1 MLNITSKDNK
11 IIKNITKL
19 LTKSKYRKEQG
30 LFVVEGIRLCTD
42 AIRSNACIDTLVC
55 TEEAVNKYPDA
66 VKELSANARSSY
78 VVTPNIFS
86 VLSDTKTPQGV
97 ICVVKA
103 LDNKPQFDK
112 INNKYVL
119 LQNMQD
125 PSNLGAVLRSADAL
139 GFCGVILSKDCCDIL
154 SPKVCR
160 ASMGAVF
167 RVPFIICDDE
177 CSFVKNFNKTGKSYA
192 AVVRNGTSITEFNYE
207 GNALICIGNE
217 GNGLTDDLVN
227 ACTYPV
233 TIPMKGN
240 AESLNAAAAAGI
252 IMWEMI
258 R

>member
-1 MLNITSKDNK
+1 MLEITAKDNK
-11 IIKNITKL
+11 TVKNIKKL
-19 LTKSKYRKEQG
+19 ITHSKYRKEQG

-42 AIRSNACIDTLVC
+42 AVRSNAEIESFLFTD
-55 TEEAVNKYPDA
+55 EALKKHPDV
-66 VKELSANARSSY
+66 VKMLESCAKNTYKLS
-78 VVTPNIFS
+78 PNVFS
-86 VLSDTKTPQGV
+86 VLTDTKTPQGV

-103 LDNKPQFDK
+103 LDNELQFDT

-119 LQNMQD
+119 LQNIQD

-139 GFCGVILSKDCCDIL
+139 GFCGVILTSDCCDIY

-167 RVPFIICDDE
+167 RVPFMICEDE
-177 CSFVKNFNKTGKSYA
+177 CDFVRGFNKIGTSYA
-192 AVVRNGTSITEFNYE
+192 AVVRNGVSITEFDYT
-207 GNALICIGNE
+207 GNSLLCIGNE
-217 GNGLTDDLVN
+217 GNGLTDSIVK
-227 ACTYPV
+227 ACTNPV

>member
-19 LTKSKYRKEQG
+19 LAKSKYRKEQG

-42 AIRSNACIDTLVC
+42 AIRSNAQIDTFIC
-55 TEEAVNKYPDA
+55 TEEALIKYPQA
-66 VKELSANARSSY
+66 VKALEANAHSSY

-86 VLSDTKTPQGV
+86 ILSDTKTPQGV

-103 LDNKPQFDK
+103 LDNKPQFGK

-167 RVPFIICDDE
+167 RVPFMICEDE
-177 CSFVKNFNKTGKSYA
+177 CEFVKEFNKIGKSYA
-192 AVVRNGTSITEFNYE
+192 AVVRNGVSITEFNYD

-227 ACTYPV
+227 VCTHAV

>member
-1 MLNITSKDNK
+1 MLSITSKDNK
-11 IIKNITKL
+11 LIKNIIKL
-19 LTKSKYRKEQG
+19 ISKAKYRKEQG
-30 LFVVEGIRLCTD
+30 LFVVEGLRLCTD
-42 AIRSNACIDTLVC
+42 AIRSGASVEAFIC
-55 TEEAVNKYPDA
+55 TEEALQKHADSVA
-66 VKELSANARSSY
+66 ELENYADYSYIVPSS
-78 VVTPNIFS
+78 IFS
-86 VLSDTKTPQGV
+86 AISDTKTPQGV

-139 GFCGVILSKDCCDIL
+139 GFSGVILTKDCCDIY

-160 ASMGAVF
+160 ASMGAIF

-177 CSFVKNFNKTGKSYA
+177 CGFVKDFNNGGISYA
-192 AVVRNGTSITEFNYE
+192 AVVRNGISITDFDYNENS
-207 GNALICIGNE
+207 LVCIGNE
-217 GNGLTDDLVN
+217 GNGLTDDLVKS
-227 ACTYPV
+227 CTYAV
-233 TIPMKGN
+233 TIPMRGN

-252 IMWEMI
+252 IMWEMV

>member
-1 MLNITSKDNK
+1 MLEITAKDNK
-11 IIKNITKL
+11 TVKHIAKL

-42 AIRSNACIDTLVC
+42 AVRSGAEIDTFIC
-55 TEEAVNKYPDA
+55 TDEAMQKYPEAVA
-66 VKELSANARSSY
+66 ELQDNARCSYKVSS
-78 VVTPNIFS
+78 NIFS
-86 VLSDTKTPQGV
+86 ILSDTKTPQGV

-103 LDNKPQFDK
+103 LDNKLQFDT
-112 INNKYVL
+112 INSKYVL

-139 GFCGVILSKDCCDIL
+139 GFCGVVLTKDCCDIY

-167 RVPFIICDDE
+167 RVPFMICENE
-177 CSFVKNFNKTGKSYA
+177 CDFVKEFNKFGKSYA
-192 AVVRNGTSITEFNYE
+192 AVVRNGTSITEFNYTE
-207 GNALICIGNE
+207 TSLICIGNE

>member
-1 MLNITSKDNK
+1 MLNISSKDNK
-11 IIKNITKL
+11 IIKNISKL
-19 LTKSKYRKEQG
+19 ISKAKYRKEQG
-30 LFVVEGIRLCTD
+30 LFVVEGLRLCTD
-42 AIRSNACIDTLVC
+42 AIRSGAEIETFIC
-55 TEEAVNKYPDA
+55 TEDAMLKHPDSVSELEA
-66 VKELSANARSSY
+66 SAKSSY
-78 VVTPNIFS
+78 IVTSNIFS

-112 INNKYVL
+112 IINKYVL

-139 GFCGVILSKDCCDIL
+139 GFSGVILTKDCCDIY

-160 ASMGAVF
+160 ASMGAIF
-167 RVPFIICDDE
+167 RVPFTICEDE
-177 CSFVKNFNKTGKSYA
+177 CTFVTEFNKNGTSYA
-192 AVVRNGTSITEFNYE
+192 AVVRNGTSITEFNYD
-207 GNALICIGNE
+207 NTALICIGNE
-217 GNGLTDDLVN
+217 GNGLTDDLVKV
-227 ACTYPV
+227 CTHPV

>member
-11 IIKNITKL
+11 IIKNISKL
-19 LTKSKYRKEQG
+19 LSKSKYRKEQG
-30 LFVVEGIRLCTD
+30 LFVVEGIRLCID
-42 AIRSNACIDTLVC
+42 AIRSNAGIDTFIC
-55 TEEAVNKYPDA
+55 TEDALKKYPEAVN
-66 VKELSANARSSY
+66 ELEKNAQSSY
-78 VVTPNIFS
+78 VVSSNIFS
-86 VLSDTKTPQGV
+86 ILSDTKTPQGV

-139 GFCGVILSKDCCDIL
+139 GFCGVILTKDCCDIL

-167 RVPFIICDDE
+167 RVPFMICDDE
-177 CSFVKNFNKTGKSYA
+177 CEFVSDFNKFGKSYA
-192 AVVRNGTSITEFNYE
+192 AVVRNGKSITEFNYE
-207 GNALICIGNE
+207 GNTLVCIGNE

-227 ACTYPV
+227 TCTYAV

>member
-19 LTKSKYRKEQG
+19 LAKSKYRKEQG

-42 AIRSNACIDTLVC
+42 AIRSNAQIDTFIC
-55 TEEAVNKYPDA
+55 TEEALIKYPQA
-66 VKELSANARSSY
+66 VKALEANAHSSY
-78 VVTPNIFS
+78 VVTSNIFS
-86 VLSDTKTPQGV
+86 ILSDTKTPQGV

-103 LDNKPQFDK
+103 LDNKPQFGK

-167 RVPFIICDDE
+167 RVPFMICKDE
-177 CSFVKNFNKTGKSYA
+177 CEFVKEFNKTGKSYA
-192 AVVRNGTSITEFNYE
+192 AVVRNGVSITEFNYD

-227 ACTYPV
+227 VCTHAV

>member
-1 MLNITSKDNK
+1 MLEITAKDNK
-11 IIKNITKL
+11 TVKNIIKL

-30 LFVVEGIRLCTD
+30 LFVVEGVRLCTD
-42 AIRSNACIDTLVC
+42 ALRSSAVIDTFIC
-55 TEEAVNKYPDA
+55 TEQAMEKYPDVVA
-66 VKELSANARSSY
+66 DLEKNSAHSFKVS
-78 VVTPNIFS
+78 TNIFS
-86 VLSDTKTPQGV
+86 ILSDTKTPQGV
-97 ICVVKA
+97 ICIVKA

-112 INNKYVL
+112 INSKYVL

-139 GFCGVILSKDCCDIL
+139 GFSGVVLTSDCCDIY

-167 RVPFIICDDE
+167 RVPFIICEDE
-177 CSFVKNFNKTGKSYA
+177 CDFVRDFNKTGKSYA
-192 AVVRNGTSITEFNYE
+192 AVVRNGTSITEFNYD
-207 GNALICIGNE
+207 GNTLLCIGNE
-217 GNGLTDDLVN
+217 GNGLTDDLVRV
-227 ACTYPV
+227 CTYPV

>member
-1 MLNITSKDNK
+1 MLSITSKENSTVK
-11 IIKNITKL
+11 HISKL
-19 LTKSKYRKEQG
+19 ISKAKYRKDQG
-30 LFVVEGIRLCTD
+30 FFVVEGIRLCTD
-42 AIRSNACIDTLVC
+42 AIRSNAEIETFIC
-55 TEEAVNKYPDA
+55 TESAMEKYSEAIA
-66 VKELSANARSSY
+66 ELEAYAKHSY
-78 VVTPNIFS
+78 TVTSNIFS
-86 VLSDTKTPQGV
+86 MLSDTKTPQGV

-112 INNKYVL
+112 INSKYVL

-139 GFCGVILSKDCCDIL
+139 GFCGVILTKDCCDIL

-167 RVPFIICDDE
+167 RVPFMVCEDE
-177 CSFVKNFNKTGKSYA
+177 CEFVSKFNKNGKSYA
-192 AVVRNGTSITEFNYE
+192 AVVRNGINITELEYNE
-207 GNALICIGNE
+207 ASLLCIGNE
-217 GNGLTDDLVN
+217 GNGLTDDLVS
-227 ACTYPV
+227 ACTYAV

>member
-1 MLNITSKDNK
+1 MLEITAKDNK
-11 IIKNITKL
+11 TVKHIAKL
-19 LTKSKYRKEQG
+19 LAKSRYRKEQG
-30 LFVVEGIRLCTD
+30 LFVVEGTRLCTD
-42 AIRSNACIDTLVC
+42 AVRSGAEIDTFIC
-55 TEEAVNKYPDA
+55 TDEAMDKHPEVVAQLQDK
-66 VKELSANARSSY
+66 ARCSYKVSS
-78 VVTPNIFS
+78 NIFS
-86 VLSDTKTPQGV
+86 ILSDTQTPQGV

-103 LDNKPQFDK
+103 LDNKLQFDT
-112 INNKYVL
+112 INSKYVL

-139 GFCGVILSKDCCDIL
+139 GFCGVILTKDCCDVY

-167 RVPFIICDDE
+167 RVPFTVCEDE
-177 CSFVKNFNKTGKSYA
+177 CDFVKEFNKFGKSYA
-192 AVVRNGTSITEFNYE
+192 AVVRNGTSITELKYE
-207 GNALICIGNE
+207 GTSLLCIGNE
-217 GNGLTDDLVN
+217 GNGLTDALVN
-227 ACTYPV
+227 ACTYGV

>member
-1 MLNITSKDNK
+1 MLNISSKDNR
-11 IIKNITKL
+11 IIKNISKL
-19 LTKSKYRKEQG
+19 LSKSKYRKEQG

-42 AIRSNACIDTLVC
+42 AIKSGSAIDTFIC
-55 TEEAVNKYPDA
+55 TEEAVIKYPDA
-66 VKELSANARSSY
+66 VKELESNANNSFI
-78 VVTPNIFS
+78 VTPSIFS
-86 VLSDTKTPQGV
+86 ILSDTKTPQGV

-139 GFCGVILSKDCCDIL
+139 GFSGIILTKDCCDIY

-160 ASMGAVF
+160 ASMGAIF
-167 RVPFIICDDE
+167 RVPFTVCDDE
-177 CSFVKNFNKTGKSYA
+177 CEFVKEFNSYGTSYA
-192 AVVRNGTSITEFNYE
+192 AVVRNGTSITEFKYD
-207 GNALICIGNE
+207 GTSLICIGNE
-217 GNGLTDDLVN
+217 GNGLTDDLVK
-227 ACTYPV
+227 ACTHPV

>member
-1 MLNITSKDNK
+1 MLQITSKDNK
-11 IIKNITKL
+11 TVKNIIKL
-19 LTKSKYRKEQG
+19 SSKSKYRKEQG

-42 AIRSNACIDTLVC
+42 AVRSGAEIETFIC
-55 TEEAVNKYPDA
+55 TEDAAQKYPEA
-66 VKELSANARSSY
+66 VKELEQNAKNSFIVPS
-78 VVTPNIFS
+78 NIFS
-86 VLSDTKTPQGV
+86 ILSDTQTPQGV

-103 LDNKPQFDK
+103 LDNKLHFDT

-119 LQNMQD
+119 LQNIQD

-139 GFCGVILSKDCCDIL
+139 GFCGVILTSDCCDIY

-160 ASMGAVF
+160 GSMGAVF
-167 RVPFIICDDE
+167 RVPFMICEDE
-177 CSFVKNFNKTGKSYA
+177 CEFVKEFNKFGKSYA
-192 AVVRNGTSITEFNYE
+192 AVVRGGTSITEFKYTE
-207 GNALICIGNE
+207 TSLICIGNE
-217 GNGLTDDLVN
+217 GNGLTEDLVK
-227 ACTYPV
+227 ACTYPI

>member
-1 MLNITSKDNK
+1 MLKITAKDNK
-11 IIKNITKL
+11 TVKNIAKL
-19 LTKSKYRKEQG
+19 VTKSRYRKEQG

-42 AIRSNACIDTLVC
+42 AIRSGAAIDTFIC
-55 TEEAVNKYPDA
+55 TEEAVDKYPDA
-66 VKELSANARSSY
+66 VKELEKNSHNSF
-78 VVTPNIFS
+78 VVTPGIFS
-86 VLSDTKTPQGV
+86 TLSDTKTPQGV

-139 GFCGVILSKDCCDIL
+139 GFSGVILSKDCCDIY

-160 ASMGAVF
+160 ASMGAIF
-167 RVPFIICDDE
+167 RVPFMICEDE
-177 CSFVKNFNKTGKSYA
+177 CDFVKDFNKSGKSYA
-192 AVVRNGTSITEFNYE
+192 AVVRNGTSITEFEYSE
-207 GNALICIGNE
+207 ASLVCIGNE
-217 GNGLTDDLVN
+217 GNGLTDDLVSV
-227 ACTYPV
+227 CTYPV

>member
-19 LTKSKYRKEQG
+19 IAKSKYRKEQG

-42 AIRSNACIDTLVC
+42 AIRSNSQIDTFIC
-55 TEEAVNKYPDA
+55 TEEALIKYPQA
-66 VKELSANARSSY
+66 VKALEANAHSSY
-78 VVTPNIFS
+78 VVTSNIFS
-86 VLSDTKTPQGV
+86 ILSDTKTPQGV

-103 LDNKPQFDK
+103 LDNKPQFGK

-167 RVPFIICDDE
+167 RVPFVICEDE
-177 CSFVKNFNKTGKSYA
+177 CEFVKEFNKTGKSYA
-192 AVVRNGTSITEFNYE
+192 AVVRNGVSITEFNYD

-227 ACTYPV
+227 VCTHAV

>member
-1 MLNITSKDNK
+1 MLNISSKDNK
-11 IIKNITKL
+11 IIKNISKL
-19 LTKSKYRKEQG
+19 ISKSKCRKEQG
-30 LFVVEGIRLCTD
+30 LFVVEGLRLCTD
-42 AIRSNACIDTLVC
+42 AIRSNAQIDTFIC
-55 TEEAVNKYPDA
+55 TEEALIKYPQA
-66 VKELSANARSSY
+66 TEELKANAKNSY

-86 VLSDTKTPQGV
+86 ILSDTKTPQGV

-112 INNKYVL
+112 INSKYVL
-119 LQNMQD
+119 LQNIQD

-139 GFCGVILSKDCCDIL
+139 GFCGVILTKDCCDIL

-167 RVPFIICDDE
+167 RVPFIVCDDE
-177 CSFVKNFNKTGKSYA
+177 CEFTEKFNLTGNSYA
-192 AVVRNGTSITEFNYE
+192 AVVRDGTSITDFKYE
-207 GNALICIGNE
+207 GNTLLCIGNE
-217 GNGLTDDLVN
+217 GNGLTDRLVSK
-227 ACTYPV
+227 CTYAV

>member
-1 MLNITSKDNK
+1 MLEITSKDNK
-11 IIKNITKL
+11 TVKNISKL
-19 LTKSKYRKEQG
+19 LSKSKYRKEQG

-42 AIRSNACIDTLVC
+42 AIRSGAEIETFIC
-55 TEEAVNKYPDA
+55 TEDALVKYPDA
-66 VKELSANARSSY
+66 VKELESNADNSFI
-78 VVTPNIFS
+78 VTANIFS
-86 VLSDTKTPQGV
+86 MLSDTKTPQGV

-167 RVPFIICDDE
+167 RVPFVICDDE
-177 CSFVKNFNKTGKSYA
+177 CEFVKNFNKSGKSYA
-192 AVVRNGTSITEFNYE
+192 AVVRNGTSITEFDYE

-217 GNGLTDDLVN
+217 GNGLTEELVN
-227 ACTYPV
+227 VCSYAV

>member
-1 MLNITSKDNK
+1 MKEITSKDNK
-11 IIKNITKL
+11 LVKNIIKL
-19 LTKSKYRKEQG
+19 SSKSKYRKEQG

-42 AIRSNACIDTLVC
+42 AIRSGAHIDTFIC
-55 TEEAVNKYPDA
+55 TEEALEKHPEA
-66 VKELSANARSSY
+66 VKELESNSDSSFI
-78 VVTPNIFS
+78 VTSNIFS
-86 VLSDTKTPQGV
+86 ILSDTKTPQGV

-112 INNKYVL
+112 INSKYVL
-119 LQNMQD
+119 LQNIQD

-139 GFCGVILSKDCCDIL
+139 GFSGVILTKECCDIY

-167 RVPFIICDDE
+167 RVPFLICDDE
-177 CSFVKNFNKTGKSYA
+177 CEFIKEFNNSGKSYA
-192 AVVRNGTSITEFNYE
+192 AVVRNGTSITEFSYDE
-207 GNALICIGNE
+207 TSVVCIGNE
-217 GNGLTDDLVN
+217 GNGLTENLID
-227 ACTYPV
+227 ACMYSV

>member
-1 MLNITSKDNK
+1 MLIISSKDNK
-11 IIKNITKL
+11 IVKNISKL
-19 LTKSKYRKEQG
+19 LLKSKCRKEQG
-30 LFVVEGIRLCTD
+30 LFVVEGIRLCLD
-42 AIRSNACIDTLVC
+42 AVRSGATIDTFIC
-55 TEEAVNKYPDA
+55 TEDAALKHSDA
-66 VKELSANARSSY
+66 VRELELKAKSSY
-78 VVTPNIFS
+78 FVTPSIFS
-86 VLSDTKTPQGV
+86 ILSDTKTPQGV
-97 ICVVKA
+97 ICVVKV

-139 GFCGVILSKDCCDIL
+139 GFSGVVLTKDCCDIY

-167 RVPFIICDDE
+167 RVPFVVCEDE
-177 CSFVKNFNKTGKSYA
+177 CEFVSEFNSFGTSFA
-192 AVVRNGTSITEFNYE
+192 AVVRNGTNITEFSYE
-207 GNALICIGNE
+207 GASLICIGNE
-217 GNGLTDDLVN
+217 GNGLTEDLVKV
-227 ACTYPV
+227 CTYPV

>member
-1 MLNITSKDNK
+1 MLEITAKDNK
-11 IIKNITKL
+11 TVKHISKL
-19 LTKSKYRKEQG
+19 LTKSRYRKEQG
-30 LFVVEGIRLCTD
+30 LFVVEGLRLCYD
-42 AIRSNACIDTLVC
+42 AVRSGAFIDTLIC
-55 TEEAVNKYPDA
+55 TDEAIEKHSDVVSQLQEK
-66 VKELSANARSSY
+66 ARASYKVSS
-78 VVTPNIFS
+78 NIFS
-86 VLSDTKTPQGV
+86 LLSDTKTPQGV

-103 LDNKPQFDK
+103 LDNKLQFDT

-139 GFCGVILSKDCCDIL
+139 GFSGVVLTKDSCDIY

-167 RVPFIICDDE
+167 RVPFMICEDE
-177 CSFVKNFNKTGKSYA
+177 CEFVKEFNEFGKSYA
-192 AVVRNGTSITEFNYE
+192 AVVRNGTSITELDYA
-207 GNALICIGNE
+207 GTSLLCIGNE
-217 GNGLTDDLVN
+217 GNGLTEDLVN
-227 ACTYPV
+227 SCTYPV

>member
-1 MLNITSKDNK
+1 MLKITAKDNK
-11 IIKNITKL
+11 NIKNIAKL

-42 AIRSNACIDTLVC
+42 AVRSGAAIDTFIC
-55 TEEAVNKYPDA
+55 TEEAVNKYPEA
-66 VKELSANARSSY
+66 VNELETNSRNSF
-78 VVTPNIFS
+78 VVTSGIFS

-139 GFCGVILSKDCCDIL
+139 GFSGVILSKDCCDIY

-160 ASMGAVF
+160 ASMGAIF
-167 RVPFIICDDE
+167 RVPFMICDDE
-177 CSFVKNFNKTGKSYA
+177 CEFIREFNIKGKSYA
-192 AVVRNGTSITEFNYE
+192 AVVRGGTSITEFKYDE
-207 GNALICIGNE
+207 TSLICIGNE
-217 GNGLTDDLVN
+217 GNGLTDDLVKVCN
-227 ACTYPV
+227 YSV

>member
-1 MLNITSKDNK
+1 MLEITAKDNK
-11 IIKNITKL
+11 TVKNIIKL

-30 LFVVEGIRLCTD
+30 LFVVEGVRLCTD
-42 AIRSNACIDTLVC
+42 ALRSSASIDTFIC
-55 TEEAVNKYPDA
+55 TEQATEKYPDVVA
-66 VKELSANARSSY
+66 ELERNSAHSFRVSD
-78 VVTPNIFS
+78 NIFS
-86 VLSDTKTPQGV
+86 MLCDTKTPQGV

-139 GFCGVILSKDCCDIL
+139 GFSGVILTSDCCDIY

-167 RVPFIICDDE
+167 RVPFTICEDE
-177 CSFVKNFNKTGKSYA
+177 CDFVNEFNKTGKSYA

-207 GNALICIGNE
+207 GSTLLCIGNE
-217 GNGLTDDLVN
+217 GNGLTDELVR

>member
-1 MLNITSKDNK
+1 MLNISSKDNK
-11 IIKNITKL
+11 IIKNISKL
-19 LTKSKYRKEQG
+19 LSKSKYRKEQG

-42 AIRSNACIDTLVC
+42 AVRSKASIDTFIC
-55 TEEAVNKYPDA
+55 TDDALEKYPEA
-66 VKELSANARSSY
+66 VKELEANSNNSY

-86 VLSDTKTPQGV
+86 MLSDTKTPQGV

-139 GFCGVILSKDCCDIL
+139 GFSGVILTKDCCDIL

-177 CSFVKNFNKTGKSYA
+177 CEFVKEFNKQGKSYA
-192 AVVRNGTSITEFNYE
+192 AVVRNGTSITEFKYD
-207 GNALICIGNE
+207 GTTLLCIGNE
-217 GNGLTDDLVN
+217 GNGLTADLVSE
-227 ACTYPV
+227 CTYPV

>member
-11 IIKNITKL
+11 IIKNISKL
-19 LTKSKYRKEQG
+19 ITKSKYRKEQG

-42 AIRSNACIDTLVC
+42 AVRSNANIDTFIC
-55 TEEAVNKYPDA
+55 TEEALNKYPEA
-66 VKELSANARSSY
+66 VELLKVHSKNSY
-78 VVTPNIFS
+78 IVTPNIFS
-86 VLSDTKTPQGV
+86 ILSDTKTPQGV

-167 RVPFIICDDE
+167 RVPFMICDDE
-177 CSFVKNFNKTGKSYA
+177 CNFVKDFNKFGKSYA
-192 AVVRNGTSITEFNYE
+192 AVVRNGTSITEFTYK
-207 GNALICIGNE
+207 GNSLICIGNE
-217 GNGLTDDLVN
+217 GNGLTDDLVS
-227 ACTYPV
+227 ACSYSV

>member
-1 MLNITSKDNK
+1 MLHITSKDNK
-11 IIKNITKL
+11 TIKNISKL
-19 LTKSKYRKEQG
+19 ISKPKYRKEQG
-30 LFVVEGIRLCTD
+30 LFVIEGIRLCTD
-42 AIRSNACIDTLVC
+42 AVRSGATIETFIC
-55 TEEAVNKYPDA
+55 TEEAVSKHPEA
-66 VKELSANARSSY
+66 VKILEHNSNNSFI
-78 VVTPNIFS
+78 VEPNIFS
-86 VLSDTKTPQGV
+86 ILSDTQTPQGV

-103 LDNKPQFDK
+103 LDNKLQFDT
-112 INNKYVL
+112 INSKYVL

-139 GFCGVILSKDCCDIL
+139 GFCGVILTSNCCDIY

-167 RVPFIICDDE
+167 RVPFIICEDE
-177 CSFVKNFNKTGKSYA
+177 CEFVKEFNKQGKSYA
-192 AVVRNGTSITEFNYE
+192 AVVRNGTSITEFKYNE
-207 GNALICIGNE
+207 TALLCIGNE
-217 GNGLTDDLVN
+217 GNGLTDDLVKV
-227 ACTYPV
+227 CTYPV

>member
-1 MLNITSKDNK
+1 MLNISSKDNK
-11 IIKNITKL
+11 IVKNISKL

-30 LFVVEGIRLCTD
+30 LFVVEGMRLCTD
-42 AIRSNACIDTLVC
+42 AIRSNAFVETFIC
-55 TEEAVNKYPDA
+55 TEDAVNKYPEA
-66 VKELSANARSSY
+66 VKELENYAHNSY
-78 VVTPNIFS
+78 IVTPNIFS
-86 VLSDTKTPQGV
+86 MLSDTKTPQGV

-103 LDNKPQFDK
+103 LDNEPQFGK

-139 GFCGVILSKDCCDIL
+139 GFSGVILTKDCCDIL

-167 RVPFIICDDE
+167 RVPFMICDDE
-177 CSFVKNFNKTGKSYA
+177 CEFVKIFNKNGKSYA
-192 AVVRNGTSITEFNYE
+192 AVVRNGASITDFTYSETS
-207 GNALICIGNE
+207 LICIGNE
-217 GNGLTDDLVN
+217 GNGLTDELIKS
-227 ACTYPV
+227 CTYPV

>member
-11 IIKNITKL
+11 TIKNIVKL
-19 LTKSKYRKEQG
+19 ISKSKYRKEQG
-30 LFVVEGIRLCTD
+30 LFVVEGLRLCTD
-42 AIRSNACIDTLVC
+42 AIRSGALIDTFIC
-55 TEEAVNKYPDA
+55 TEDAQTKYPEAVN
-66 VKELSANARSSY
+66 ELENYALNSY
-78 VVTPNIFS
+78 TVPSNIFS
-86 VLSDTKTPQGV
+86 TLSDTKTPQGV

-103 LDNKPQFDK
+103 LDNVPQFDK

-139 GFCGVILSKDCCDIL
+139 GFSGVILTKDCCDIY

-160 ASMGAVF
+160 ASMGAIF
-167 RVPFIICDDE
+167 RVPFIVCDDE
-177 CSFVKNFNKTGKSYA
+177 CAFVKDFNKSGKSYA
-192 AVVRNGTSITEFNYE
+192 AVVRGGTSITEFKYDE
-207 GNALICIGNE
+207 TSLICIGNE
-217 GNGLTDDLVN
+217 GNGLTDDLVKV
-227 ACTYPV
+227 CTYPV

>member
-1 MLNITSKDNK
+1 MLNISSKDNK
-11 IIKNITKL
+11 IIKNISKL
-19 LTKSKYRKEQG
+19 LSKSKYRKEQG

-42 AIRSNACIDTLVC
+42 AVRSKASIDTFICSDDAL
-55 TEEAVNKYPDA
+55 EKYPEA
-66 VKELSANARSSY
+66 VKELEANSNNSY

-86 VLSDTKTPQGV
+86 MLSDTKTPQGV

-103 LDNKPQFDK
+103 LDNKLQFDK
-112 INNKYVL
+112 INGKYVL
-119 LQNMQD
+119 LQNIQD

-139 GFCGVILSKDCCDIL
+139 GFLGVVLTKDCCDVY

-167 RVPFIICDDE
+167 RVPFVICDDE
-177 CSFVKNFNKTGKSYA
+177 CSFVKEFNDFGKSYA
-192 AVVRNGTSITEFNYE
+192 AVVRNGKSITALNYQ
-207 GNALICIGNE
+207 GASLLCIGNE
-217 GNGLTDDLVN
+217 GNGLTDDLVRS
-227 ACTYPV
+227 CTCPV

-240 AESLNAAAAAGI
+240 AESLNASAAAGI